1 MPAQQPRDSLAPA
14 SVGSCPT
21 CGTDILAGD
30 RFCGGCGAPVPAAA
44 EAELLADLQ
53 RVTLGEHDIRGILG
67 RGGMGLVYLAH
78 DISLNKKVAIKV
90 LPPSL
95 LQGEAAVERFR
106 REARIAAS
114 LRHRHIT
121 SVFALKE
128 TTKVVF
134 FVMEYVEG
142 RTLDAILHDEGRL
155 AVDAAEAIIYD
166 TAGALTYAHRR
177 EVVHRDLKP
186 ANIIVD
192 VEGMAMITDFGV
204 AKVSTAQGLTTA
216 GSTVGS
222 PRYMSPEQWSGKATS
237 LSDQYALGCVA
248 YEMLGGRAP
257 FEGET
262 IEELMKKQ
270 LFDAPQPLS
279 ELRSDCPPAL
289 ADAVMRMLQK
299 DPSQRWPSL
308 DTAVAAMGLHAAAP
322 DDPVRLSL
330 AQFAKRGHDVRALPK
345 TPRSPIPVSKISVRR
360 QPGAQR
366 LPGIRR
372 LLPWVAGVI
381 AVAGA
386 GAYLLLRSPSTG
398 SVAAVEI
405 LGAPASMRVGE
416 RAQLNVRAK
425 NAAGA
430 IVRSASVAWS
440 SSDSAVASVSRDGAL
455 TGIAAGNATV
465 TAASGEKRGSVSI
478 AVQPVEV
485 KAPPAAAA
493 TVPGGAVASVEL
505 VPSRARIGLNRTL
518 PLRAVVKDAGG
529 NVLRRRVDWATSA
542 ATIVAVA
549 PNGVLTG
556 VQPGTANVTAT
567 SAAVV
572 TIMGPAPGPPGVL
585 QMLVTPWANVTV
597 DGVPRGQRTRGVDTL
612 SAGVPHRLRFEHA
625 GFVTMDTTTTLQP
638 GEQRLLRIQMTP
650 RNP

>member
-1 MPAQQPRDSLAPA
+1 MPVQQPRDSVAPA

-30 RFCGGCGAPVPAAA
+30 RFCGGCGSPVPVAA

-53 RVTLGEHDIRGILG
+53 RVTLGEHDIQGILG

-248 YEMLGGRAP
+248 YEMLAGRAP

-279 ELRSDCPPAL
+279 ELRPDCPPAL
-289 ADAVMRMLQK
+289 ADAVMRMLLK
-299 DPSQRWPSL
+299 EPSQRWPSL
-308 DTAVAAMGLHAAAP
+308 DAAVAAMGVHAAAP

-345 TPRSPIPVSKISVRR
+345 TPRSPIPVSKIGVRR
-360 QPGAQR
+360 QPGAKR
-366 LPGIRR
+366 LPGVRR
-372 LLPWVAGVI
+372 VLPWVAGFI

-405 LGAPASMRVGE
+405 LGAPANMRVGE
-416 RAQLNVRAK
+416 RAQLNARAK

-430 IVRSASVAWS
+430 VVGSASVAWS
-440 SSDSAVASVSRDGAL
+440 SSASAVASVSGDGSL
-455 TGIAAGNATV
+455 TGVAVGNATV
-465 TAASGEKRGSVSI
+465 TAASGEKRASVAI
-478 AVQPVEV
+478 TVQPV
-485 KAPPAAAA
+485 A
-493 TVPGGAVASVEL
+493 TPVGAVASVEV
-505 VPSRARIGLNRTL
+505 VPARARVGINRRL
-518 PLRAVVKDAGG
+518 ALRAVAKDAAGNIVGG
-529 NVLRRRVDWATSA
+529 RVAWASSA

-549 PNGVLTG
+549 TNGVVIG
-556 VQPGTANVTAT
+556 VEAGTASVTAT
-567 SAAVV
+567 SDGVRSTPAVITV
-572 TIMGPAPGPPGVL
+572 VGSAPGPPGIL
-585 QMLVTPWANVTV
+585 QILIVPTYANVAI
-597 DGVPRGQRTRGVDTL
+597 DGVGRGQLTRAVDTL
-612 SAGVPHRLRFEHA
+612 SSGTRHRVRFERA
-625 GFVTMDTTTTLQP
+625 GYVTVDSTLTLRP
-638 GEQRLLRIQMTP
+638 GEQRRLTIQMTP
-650 RNP
+650 RKP

>member
-1 MPAQQPRDSLAPA
+1 MPAQQPRDSLATA

-21 CGTDILAGD
+21 CGTDILTGD
-30 RFCGGCGAPVPAAA
+30 RFCGGCGAPVPVAA

-53 RVTLGEHDIRGILG
+53 HVTLGDHEIQGILG

-155 AVDAAEAIIYD
+155 AIDAAEAIIHD
-166 TAGALTYAHRR
+166 TAGALSYAHRR

-186 ANIIVD
+186 ANIIID

-248 YEMLGGRAP
+248 YEALVGRAP

-270 LFDAPQPLS
+270 LFDAPQPIS
-279 ELRSDCPPAL
+279 ELRPDCPPAL

-299 DPSQRWPSL
+299 DASQRWPSL
-308 DTAVAAMGLHAAAP
+308 DAAVAAMGLRVVAP

-330 AQFAKRGHDVRALPK
+330 AEFAKRGHDVRALPK
-345 TPRSPIPVSKISVRR
+345 TPRS
-360 QPGAQR
+360 
-366 LPGIRR
+366 
-372 LLPWVAGVI
+372 
-381 AVAGA
+381 
-386 GAYLLLRSPSTG
+386 
-398 SVAAVEI
+398 
-405 LGAPASMRVGE
+405 
-416 RAQLNVRAK
+416 
-425 NAAGA
+425 
-430 IVRSASVAWS
+430 
-440 SSDSAVASVSRDGAL
+440 SR
-455 TGIAAGNATV
+455 
-465 TAASGEKRGSVSI
+465 
-478 AVQPVEV
+478 
-485 KAPPAAAA
+485 
-493 TVPGGAVASVEL
+493 
-505 VPSRARIGLNRTL
+505 RIG
-518 PLRAVVKDAGG
+518 G
-529 NVLRRRVDWATSA
+529 WTSLA
-542 ATIVAVA
+542 I
-549 PNGVLTG
+549 
-556 VQPGTANVTAT
+556 
-567 SAAVV
+567 SAC
-572 TIMGPAPGPPGVL
+572 T
-585 QMLVTPWANVTV
+585 
-597 DGVPRGQRTRGVDTL
+597 
-612 SAGVPHRLRFEHA
+612 
-625 GFVTMDTTTTLQP
+625 
-638 GEQRLLRIQMTP
+638 
-650 RNP
+650 

>member
-21 CGTDILAGD
+21 CGTNILAGD

-44 EAELLADLQ
+44 ETELLADLQ
-53 RVTLGEHDIRGILG
+53 RVTLGEHDIQGILG

-155 AVDAAEAIIYD
+155 AIDTAEAILYD
-166 TAGALTYAHRR
+166 TAGALSYAHRR

-248 YEMLGGRAP
+248 YEMLAGRAP

-279 ELRSDCPPAL
+279 ELRPDCPAAL

-299 DPSQRWPSL
+299 DASQRWPSL
-308 DTAVAAMGLHAAAP
+308 DAAVAAIGLRAVAP

-330 AQFAKRGHDVRALPK
+330 AEFAKRGHDVRALPK
-345 TPRSPIPVSKISVRR
+345 TPRSPIPVSKISLRREPGAKRSPGVRR
-360 QPGAQR
+360 A
-366 LPGIRR
+366 
-372 LLPWVAGVI
+372 LPWAAALVAVAGV
-381 AVAGA
+381 
-386 GAYLLLRSPSTG
+386 GAYLLLRSPTKG
-398 SVAAVEI
+398 SVAAVETV
-405 LGAPASMRVGE
+405 GAPASVRVGE
-416 RAQLNVRAK
+416 RAQLNARAK
-425 NAAGA
+425 DAAGA
-430 IVRSASVAWS
+430 VVGGASIAWS
-440 SSDSAVASVSRDGAL
+440 SSDSAVASVSMDGSL
-455 TGIAAGNATV
+455 TGIAPGSATV
-465 TAASGEKRGSVSI
+465 TAASGEQRASVSI
-478 AVQPVEV
+478 AVQPV
-485 KAPPAAAA
+485 A
-493 TVPGGAVASVEL
+493 TTGPVASVEVL
-505 VPSRARIGLNRTL
+505 PASGSTGGSRCAPWQRMQLG
-518 PLRAVVKDAGG
+518 
-529 NVLRRRVDWATSA
+529 TSW
-542 ATIVAVA
+542 AVA
-549 PNGVLTG
+549 
-556 VQPGTANVTAT
+556 
-567 SAAVV
+567 
-572 TIMGPAPGPPGVL
+572 
-585 QMLVTPWANVTV
+585 
-597 DGVPRGQRTRGVDTL
+597 
-612 SAGVPHRLRFEHA
+612 
-625 GFVTMDTTTTLQP
+625 
-638 GEQRLLRIQMTP
+638 
-650 RNP
+650 